1 MLNLF
6 GKAKKNPYKVR
17 EQKFERVYQEKLKEI
32 RKDEALT

>member
-17 EQKFERVYQEKLKEI
+17 EQ
-32 RKDEALT
+32 